1 MEKLSFRDLYFF
13 DGNYF
18 RLNKIEDYDPIN
30 PSVNI
35 CEFLFLKTGP
45 TFTAT
50 TGSVGG
56 GGTQSSGGGGDAQ
69 ETERDPIGSGNLPGK
84 VIQNKGFSLGDFNA
98 VGDAIV
104 AGDAVT
110 NYGRANA
117 AFATS
122 GTSFLPDSE
131 RSIVIGEGVQSVGS
145 DEVWLQGHSMTQVN
159 FSTNRIKF
167 TAATS
172 VTADLYV
179 DIYIMDTAANTT
191 LNLPDATTCLGK
203 AYYVYKNTSA
213 HQLII
218 DPYESQTIDDG
229 ATYVLGTHYEC
240 VQIVSDGTQWR
251 VISKK

>member
-1 MEKLSFRDLYFF
+1 M
-13 DGNYF
+13 
-18 RLNKIEDYDPIN
+18 
-30 PSVNI
+30 
-35 CEFLFLKTGP
+35 FLKTGP

-50 TGSVGG
+50 TGTVGG
-56 GGTQSSGGGGDAQ
+56 GGTQSSGGGGDVQ
-69 ETERDPIGSGNLPGK
+69 EVEKDPIGGGNLPGK

-159 FSTNRIKF
+159 FTTNRIEF
-167 TAATS
+167 TAATT
-172 VTADLYV
+172 VTADLYK
-179 DIYIMDTAANTT
+179 DIYIMDLTTNTT
-191 LNLPDATTCLGK
+191 LNLPDATTCYGK
-203 AYYVYKNTSA
+203 AYYVYKNTGA

-229 ATYVLGTHYEC
+229 ATYTLTIQYEC
-240 VQIVSDGTQWR
+240 IQIVSDGTQWR